1 MPSTEEHRY
10 FVIFLDVYSKYL
22 WYFPLRLKS
31 DVFPIFIQFH
41 KMVERQ
47 FSTKIKQIQTDWGG
61 EYRSLRKFFKE
72 IGIVHRL
79 PCPHTH
85 EQNGKIERRHRHIVE
100 IGLALLA
107 HGSVPQ
113 MFWHFAC
120 FGILL
125 LKPPYSSSI
134 VYPLLFLVGY
144 LHMNAFYIRN
154 RIIIS
159 RSIRLFML
167 SISTTL

>member
-1 MPSTEEHRY
+1 MSFP
-10 FVIFLDVYSKYL
+10 FLFNFIKWLNGNSPLKSSKYKL
-22 WYFPLRLKS
+22 
-31 DVFPIFIQFH
+31 IG
-41 KMVERQ
+41 VESTVLSLN
-47 FSTKIKQIQTDWGG
+47 FSK
-61 EYRSLRKFFKE
+61 R
-72 IGIVHRL
+72 
-79 PCPHTH
+79 
-85 EQNGKIERRHRHIVE
+85 
-100 IGLALLA
+100 LALFIA
-107 HGSVPQ
+107 S
-113 MFWHFAC
+113 HFPTLMNKMAKLNGVTATLSKLDLHYLPMDLFLKC